1 MPVSG
6 HVFIDETKQRGY
18 LLVASVVAAAD
29 LDLLR
34 KIIRSLILP
43 VSDGLHMKDENDRRK
58 HAIASAIIATDI

>member
-1 MPVSG
+1 MSG
-6 HVFIDETKQRGY
+6 YVFIDETKQRGY

-43 VSDGLHMKDENDRRK
+43 GQRRLHM
-58 HAIASAIIATDI
+58 

>member
-1 MPVSG
+1 MSG
-6 HVFIDETKQRGY
+6 HIFIDETKQRGY

-43 VSDGLHMKDENDRRK
+43 GQRRLHMKDENDRRK
-58 HAIASAIIATDI
+58 HASPRRLLPPTSR